1 VRGLRSVESVE
12 PPANPGGAWRLHVR
26 PVGEE
31 GRVRQDILLAAVEQ
45 GLRLTS
51 LRPIVPSLD
60 DIYRVAVE
68 RPLPKRGV
76 KVKGKRRREAMAAA
90 ASAAAGAATIEPAE
104 STEALEPI
112 DPSAEAAELETTEST
127 EEDEA

>member
-1 VRGLRSVESVE
+1 M
-12 PPANPGGAWRLHVR
+12 
-26 PVGEE
+26 
-31 GRVRQDILLAAVEQ
+31 EQ

-60 DIYRVAVE
+60 DIYRVAVA

-90 ASAAAGAATIEPAE
+90 ASAASGDAATEPAEPSEALETIEP
-104 STEALEPI
+104 T
-112 DPSAEAAELETTEST
+112 AEAAEAPDLATTET
-127 EEDEA
+127 AEEDEA